1 MIERVAWDGVWGGIY
16 QKEREKKERRS
27 KAIYYASDIVI
38 KKKYSFTSHK
48 ILLVVVHYQG

>member
-38 KKKYSFTSHK
+38 
-48 ILLVVVHYQG
+48 